1 MKDDDYPQ
9 PGGSTRVRQLAE
21 KRTALRN
28 EVDTLR
34 SSLSGDEPD
43 PAVAEKLAALEQRI
57 ESIENELDR
66 ITLAVEIERQK
77 DA

>member
-9 PGGSTRVRQLAE
+9 PGGSTRLRQLE
-21 KRTALRN
+21 QKRTALRN
-28 EVDTLR
+28 EAAALR
-34 SSLSGDEPD
+34 SSLSDDGPD
-43 PAVAEKLAALEQRI
+43 AAAAEKLAALEQRI
-57 ESIENELDR
+57 ESIEGELDR